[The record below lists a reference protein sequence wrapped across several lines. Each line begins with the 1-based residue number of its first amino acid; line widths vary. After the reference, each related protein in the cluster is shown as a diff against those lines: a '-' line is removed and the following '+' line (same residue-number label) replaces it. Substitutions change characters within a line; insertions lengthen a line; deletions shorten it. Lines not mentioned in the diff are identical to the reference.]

1 MVLGP
6 PPPVP
11 PPPRRPPPRPK
22 NEGSAEHVAR
32 QVSGAL
38 RAAARGRRQRHQKPR
53 DVVLKAFA
61 RFSEDGRVSPAEF
74 VAGCELLGLTVPIAD
89 ALAVFITAPSEFVME
104 SDRDKE
110 NARGGADD
118 AIDEEGTES
127 GAGKHAD
134 DVLLLY
140 APWIDD
146 VLEGPPRTSTR
157 PRQSPPT
164 APRASTSGRTSPP
177 DASKKTEPNK
187 TEPRIA
193 GYAKPVAPSQTFRTR
208 RGPLTEHD
216 PPIRDGD
223 AFVYP
228 HCRTPVF
235 PPDGFDRTHVAR
247 GGVLPD
253 CTLELDHVHGC
264 GPGLVDRTA
273 PVPVFCV
280 APRAGESPDGKA
292 RDPERTRNAPGR
304 DPEGTRIRRS
314 ACTTRRACASFRR

>member
-118 AIDEEGTES
+118 EIDEEGTES
-127 GAGKHAD
+127 GAEKHAD

-146 VLEGPPRTSTR
+146 VLEGPPRTSMR

-193 GYAKPVAPSQTFRTR
+193 GYAKPAAPSQT
-208 RGPLTEHD
+208 LSLIH
-216 PPIRDGD
+216 I
-223 AFVYP
+223 
-228 HCRTPVF
+228 
-235 PPDGFDRTHVAR
+235 
-247 GGVLPD
+247 
-253 CTLELDHVHGC
+253 
-264 GPGLVDRTA
+264 
-273 PVPVFCV
+273 
-280 APRAGESPDGKA
+280 
-292 RDPERTRNAPGR
+292 
-304 DPEGTRIRRS
+304 
-314 ACTTRRACASFRR
+314 

>member
-1 MVLGP
+1 MRNLRFLDRCKRRFRHSGARGMVLGP

-22 NEGSAEHVAR
+22 SEGSAEYVAR

-127 GAGKHAD
+127 GAEKHAD

-146 VLEGPPRTSTR
+146 VLEGPPRTLTR

-177 DASKKTEPNK
+177 ASKKTSN
-187 TEPRIA
+187 
-193 GYAKPVAPSQTFRTR
+193 
-208 RGPLTEHD
+208 
-216 PPIRDGD
+216 
-223 AFVYP
+223 
-228 HCRTPVF
+228 
-235 PPDGFDRTHVAR
+235 
-247 GGVLPD
+247 
-253 CTLELDHVHGC
+253 
-264 GPGLVDRTA
+264 
-273 PVPVFCV
+273 
-280 APRAGESPDGKA
+280 
-292 RDPERTRNAPGR
+292 
-304 DPEGTRIRRS
+304 
-314 ACTTRRACASFRR
+314 